1 MIPLTSQEQITME
14 TSLRIKVSELDMDL
28 LNKIKSLFDKD
39 RELTL
44 TIRSSTDFELTR
56 SESKKVYLQRLDKA
70 IKNLEKGNAV
80 KLSEADL
87 DALVIERLKA

>member
-1 MIPLTSQEQITME
+1 
-14 TSLRIKVSELDMDL
+14 
-28 LNKIKSLFDKD
+28 LFDKD

-56 SESKKVYLQRLDKA
+56 TESKKAYFQRLDKA
-70 IKNLEKGNAV
+70 IANLEKGHAV

-87 DALVIERLKA
+87 DATVVERLKA

>member
-1 MIPLTSQEQITME
+1 ME
-14 TSLRIKVSELDMDL
+14 L
-28 LNKIKSLFDKD
+28 LNKIKRLFSKD

-56 SESKKVYLQRLDKA
+56 PESRKVYSQRLEKA
-70 IKNLEKGNAV
+70 IANLEKGNSV
-80 KLSEADL
+80 QLSEADL

>member
-1 MIPLTSQEQITME
+1 ME

-28 LNKIKSLFDKD
+28 LNKIKLLFDKD

-56 SESKKVYLQRLDKA
+56 TESKKVYLERLGEA
-70 IKNLEKGNAV
+70 IKNLEKGNTV
-80 KLSEADL
+80 ELSEAEL
-87 DALVIERLKA
+87 DASVIERLKV

>member
-1 MIPLTSQEQITME
+1 ME

-28 LNKIKSLFDKD
+28 LNKIKRLFDKD

-80 KLSEADL
+80 TLSEADL

>member
-1 MIPLTSQEQITME
+1 ME
-14 TSLRIKVSELDMDL
+14 TSLRIKVSEMAMDL
-28 LNKIKSLFDKD
+28 LNKIKRLFDKD

-70 IKNLEKGNAV
+70 IKNLEQGNSIT
-80 KLSEADL
+80 LSEADL
-87 DALVIERLKA
+87 DGMVIDRLKA

>member
-1 MIPLTSQEQITME
+1 
-14 TSLRIKVSELDMDL
+14 MDL
-28 LNKIKSLFDKD
+28 LNKIKRLFDKD

-70 IKNLEKGNAV
+70 IKNLEQGNSIT
-80 KLSEADL
+80 LSEADL
-87 DALVIERLKA
+87 DGMVIERLKA

>member
-1 MIPLTSQEQITME
+1 ME

-28 LNKIKSLFDKD
+28 LNKIKRLFDQD

-70 IKNLEKGNAV
+70 IKNLEKGNV
-80 KLSEADL
+80 VTLSEADL
-87 DALVIERLKA
+87 DAMVIERLKA

>member
-1 MIPLTSQEQITME
+1 ME

-28 LNKIKSLFDKD
+28 LNKIKRLFDKD

-56 SESKKVYLQRLDKA
+56 HESKKAYLQRLEKA
-70 IKNLEKGNAV
+70 IANLEKGRSV
-80 KLSEADL
+80 KLTEADL
-87 DALVIERLKA
+87 DAMVVERLKA

>member
-1 MIPLTSQEQITME
+1 ME

-28 LNKIKSLFDKD
+28 LNKIKSLFAKD

-56 SESKKVYLQRLDKA
+56 AESKKAYLQRLDKA
-70 IKNLEKGNAV
+70 IANLEKGNSV
-80 KLSEADL
+80 KLAEADL

>member
-1 MIPLTSQEQITME
+1 ME

-28 LNKIKSLFDKD
+28 LNKIKRLFDKD

-56 SESKKVYLQRLDKA
+56 SESKKVYLQRLEKA
-70 IKNLEKGNAV
+70 VKNLEKGNSV
-80 KLSEADL
+80 TLTEADL
-87 DALVIERLKA
+87 DALVIERLKT

>member
-1 MIPLTSQEQITME
+1 ME

-28 LNKIKSLFDKD
+28 LNKIKRLFDKD

-80 KLSEADL
+80 TLSEADL
-87 DALVIERLKA
+87 DAMVIERLKA

>member
-1 MIPLTSQEQITME
+1 ME

-70 IKNLEKGNAV
+70 IKNIEKGKAV
-80 KLSEADL
+80 TLTEMDL
-87 DALVIERLKA
+87 DALVIERLKT

>member
-1 MIPLTSQEQITME
+1 ME
-14 TSLRIKVSELDMDL
+14 TSVRIKESELDMDL
-28 LNKIKSLFDKD
+28 LNKIKRLFGKD

-56 SESKKVYLQRLDKA
+56 PESKKAYLQRLEKA
-70 IKNLEKGNAV
+70 IANLENGRSV

-87 DALVIERLKA
+87 AALVIERLKA

>member
-1 MIPLTSQEQITME
+1 ME

-28 LNKIKSLFDKD
+28 LNKIKRLFDKD

-70 IKNLEKGNAV
+70 IKNLEQGNSIT
-80 KLSEADL
+80 LSEADL
-87 DALVIERLKA
+87 DGMVIERLKA

>member
-1 MIPLTSQEQITME
+1 ME

-28 LNKIKSLFDKD
+28 LNKIKRLFDKD

-70 IKNLEKGNAV
+70 IKNLEKGNV
-80 KLSEADL
+80 VTLSEADL
-87 DALVIERLKA
+87 DAMVIERLKA

>member
-1 MIPLTSQEQITME
+1 ME

-28 LNKIKSLFDKD
+28 LNKIKRLFDKD

-70 IKNLEKGNAV
+70 IKNLEKGNSV
-80 KLSEADL
+80 TLSEADL
-87 DALVIERLKA
+87 DAMVMERLKA

>member
-1 MIPLTSQEQITME
+1 ME

-28 LNKIKSLFDKD
+28 LNKIKRLFDKD

-70 IKNLEKGNAV
+70 IKTSKRGMWSHFQRPIWMLW
-80 KLSEADL
+80 
-87 DALVIERLKA
+87 